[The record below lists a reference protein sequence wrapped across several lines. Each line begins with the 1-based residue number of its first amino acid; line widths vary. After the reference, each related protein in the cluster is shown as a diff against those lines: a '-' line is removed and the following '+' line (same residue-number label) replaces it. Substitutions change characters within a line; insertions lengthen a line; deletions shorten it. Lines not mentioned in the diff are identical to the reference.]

1 MLEQYR
7 ATVSELMTL
16 APMLGQVLCHHRN
29 TRGQPMSFVNYPSLP
44 PLYQSLPEQ
53 GADICKAVQT
63 GLSELMINLC
73 FHHAGWNGR
82 IVAYVLPTFGGRD
95 RFVAQRINRILLQS
109 AGYRAFLPNG
119 KDTGNNKLKRF
130 GAGSMLFLGSNTPVD
145 FVEFSADTL
154 IIDEL
159 DQCDPANLAKG
170 KDRLRASADP
180 RMYRLGNPTLP
191 NVGICK
197 LFDEGSQR
205 LWHTICGHCGH
216 WQTLDWFENIVRK
229 DEDTGEWLPRHRPSG
244 VSLVGSPAEDWRTM
258 KREILPVCLRCD
270 RPFERNQRGEW
281 VGSYQGRERESYRMT
296 RLDVLSDSLTE
307 LYKEWQLAQGDIN
320 RLSTFY
326 TSVLGQGFEYSGAKL
341 TNEQLSACA
350 SGDELVYGGDS
361 SLRSRVVSMGCD
373 VGSVLNVQIS
383 VVEERD
389 MIDEDGFEYVGA
401 IRRTLYVGA
410 VKHFEELQVMIEQYH
425 VDCCVIDSMPETRKC
440 QELRDWALNETYCQ
454 VWLCRFHPNAKVSH
468 EKYGR
473 KLQWRDRIVTVD
485 RTQIMDVTFDEIVN
499 EEHIYPSDVFT
510 VMGWDKQMKAPV
522 RVLQQEKGRVIW
534 TENGAPDHYRFADVY
549 DRIAFDLSQQQ
560 GTFG

>member
-7 ATVSELMTL
+7 STVSELTNL

-44 PLYQSLPEQ
+44 SLYASLPEQ

-73 FHHAGWNGR
+73 FHHAGWKGR

-154 IIDEL
+154 IVDEF

-170 KDRLRASADP
+170 KDRLRASSDP
-180 RMYRLGNPTLP
+180 KMYRLGNPTLP
-191 NVGICK
+191 NMGICK

-205 LWHTICGHCGH
+205 LWHTLCSCCGH

-229 DEDTGEWLPRHRPSG
+229 DEDTGEWLPRDQ
-244 VSLVGSPAEDWRTM
+244 SLQGPQLVDSFDWRTL
-258 KREILPVCLRCD
+258 KREIRPVCLKCGKAFD
-270 RPFERNQRGEW
+270 RSQRGEW
-281 VGSYQGRERESYRMT
+281 VGSYFGRERESYRMT

-307 LYKEWQLAQGDIN
+307 LYKEWMLAQGDIN

-326 TSVLGQGFEYSGAKL
+326 TSVLGQGFEYSGARL
-341 TNEQLSACA
+341 TNEHLHAVA
-350 SGDELVYGGDS
+350 VGDEIVYGGS
-361 SLRSRVVSMGCD
+361 SELSDRVVSMGCD

-389 MIDEDGFEYVGA
+389 EVNENGEHYTVA
-401 IRRTLYVGA
+401 VRRTLYVGA
-410 VKHFEELQVMIEQYH
+410 VKHFTELQQMVQQYH
-425 VDCCVIDSMPETRKC
+425 VDCLVIDSMPETRKC
-440 QELRDWALNETYCQ
+440 QELRDWAQEHTYCA

-468 EKYGR
+468 AKYG
-473 KLQWRDRIVTVD
+473 KKQQWRDRIITVD
-485 RTQIMDVTFDEIVN
+485 RTQILDVTFDEIVN
-499 EEHIYPSDVFT
+499 EEHTYPSDVFT
-510 VMGWDKQMKAPV
+510 VMGWDQQMKAPV

-549 DRIAFDLSQQQ
+549 DRIAFDLSQQV

>member
-7 ATVSELMTL
+7 STVSELITI
-16 APMLGQVLCHHRN
+16 APMIGQVLCHHRN

-44 PLYQSLPEQ
+44 SLYQILPEN

-73 FHHAGWNGR
+73 FHHAGWQGR

-109 AGYRAFLPNG
+109 EGYRAFLPGG

-130 GAGSMLFLGSNTPVD
+130 GSGSMLFLGSNTPVD

-159 DQCDPANLAKG
+159 DQCDPVNLAKG
-170 KDRLRASADP
+170 KDRLRASLDP

-191 NVGICK
+191 NTGICK

-205 LWHTICGHCGH
+205 LWYTLCGCCGH
-216 WQTLDWFENIVRK
+216 WQSLDWFENIVIK
-229 DEDTGEWLPRHRPSG
+229 DDNGNWLPRDQRLQG
-244 VSLVGSPAEDWRTM
+244 LQLAGSFDWRTLS
-258 KREILPVCLRCD
+258 REIRAVCVKCGKAFD
-270 RPFERNQRGEW
+270 RGSKGEW
-281 VGSYQGRERESYRMT
+281 VGAYRGRERESYRMT

-307 LYKEWQLAQGDIN
+307 LYKEWMLAQGDIN

-326 TSVLGQGFEYSGAKL
+326 TSVLGQGFEYSGARL
-341 TNEQLSACA
+341 TNEHLHSVAIGEEIEYVGK
-350 SGDELVYGGDS
+350 SINLKN
-361 SLRSRVVSMGCD
+361 RVVSMGCD

-383 VVEERD
+383 VVEEKEQT
-389 MIDEDGFEYVGA
+389 DENGNVYMGA
-401 IRRTLYVGA
+401 IRRTIFVGT
-410 VKHFEELQVMIEQYH
+410 VKHFTELQQMILDYNIA
-425 VDCCVIDSMPETRKC
+425 CLVIDSMPETRKC
-440 QELRDWALNETYCQ
+440 QELRDWALQETYCQ

-468 EKYGR
+468 AKYGR
-473 KLQWRDRIVTVD
+473 GLQWRDRIVTVD
-485 RTQIMDVTFDEIVN
+485 RTQILDVTFDEIVN
-499 EEHIYPSDVFT
+499 EDHIYPSDVFT
-510 VMGWDKQMKAPV
+510 VMGWDQQMKAPV
-522 RVLQQEKGRVIW
+522 RVLEQEKGRVIW

-549 DRIAFDLSQQQ
+549 DRIAFDLSQEQ
-560 GTFG
+560 GSFG

>member
-1 MLEQYR
+1 MLDQYK
-7 ATVSELMTL
+7 ATVSELMTV

-29 TRGQPMSFVNYPSLP
+29 TRGQPMSFINYPSLP
-44 PLYQSLPEQ
+44 ALYQSLPEE

-63 GLSELMINLC
+63 GLSECMINLC
-73 FHHAGWNGR
+73 FHHAGWKGR

-154 IIDEL
+154 IVDEF

-170 KDRLRASADP
+170 KDRLRASTDP
-180 RMYRLGNPTLP
+180 KMYRLGNPTLP
-191 NVGICK
+191 NMGICK

-205 LWHTICGHCGH
+205 LWHTICSKCGH

-229 DEDTGEWLPRHRPSG
+229 DEETGEWQPRDQGLQGPQ
-244 VSLVGSPAEDWRTM
+244 LVGAFDWRTM
-258 KREILPVCLRCD
+258 KREIRPVCLRCHQAFD
-270 RPFERNQRGEW
+270 RSQKGEW
-281 VGSYQGRERESYRMT
+281 VGSYFGRERESYRMT

-307 LYKEWQLAQGDIN
+307 LYKEWMLGQGDLN

-326 TSVLGQGFEYSGAKL
+326 TSVLGQGFEYSGARL
-341 TNEQLSACA
+341 TNEHLHNVAL
-350 SGDELVYGGDS
+350 GDEILYGGS
-361 SLRSRVVSMGCD
+361 SKLRDRVISMGCD

-383 VVEERD
+383 VVEEKELL
-389 MIDEDGFEYVGA
+389 DEDGGTYIGA
-401 IRRTLYVGA
+401 LRKTLYVGA
-410 VKHFEELQVMIEQYH
+410 VKHFTELQQMIVDYS
-425 VDCCVIDSMPETRKC
+425 VDCLVIDSMPETRKC
-440 QELRDWALNETYCQ
+440 QELRDWALQETNCA

-468 EKYGR
+468 AKYGR
-473 KLQWRDRIVTVD
+473 SLQWRDRIVTVD
-485 RTQIMDVTFDEIVN
+485 RTQILDVTFDEIVN
-499 EEHIYPSDVFT
+499 EEHVYPSDVFT
-510 VMGWDKQMKAPV
+510 VMGWDQQMKAPV

-534 TENGAPDHYRFADVY
+534 TENGSPDHYRFADVY